1 MDGRF
6 ARSASSSIF
15 SALLKLFVNR
25 FSIYKGSKSQRSLSY
40 VPSPTLAL
48 SSCFYLSTA
57 YSISITTASGLVL
70 LRIPWGRRKT
80 RECASCL
87 CCVYGFSNT
96 REIARSLG
104 FKVAYYS
111 FDDNS
116 HHGGKTGFYNL
127 GLEMN
132 CTFPSF
138 KVSPLGNHLW
148 RCARKCYVLNAV
160 FAFVYPVLSI
170 SSNVISKDLV
180 FCYHVC

>member
-1 MDGRF
+1 MVSFCSEFRG
-6 ARSASSSIF
+6 
-15 SALLKLFVNR
+15 
-25 FSIYKGSKSQRSLSY
+25 
-40 VPSPTLAL
+40 
-48 SSCFYLSTA
+48 
-57 YSISITTASGLVL
+57 
-70 LRIPWGRRKT
+70 GRRKT

-87 CCVYGFSNT
+87 CCVLVYGFSNT

-116 HHGGKTGFYNL
+116 HHGGKTGL

-132 CTFPSF
+132 CAFPSF

-160 FAFVYPVLSI
+160 FAFVFLPSPLNLIKCNKQRLSVLLSRLLKFLVLVLNCKCPNQCVFCCFYGFICDCLEFPSVI
-170 SSNVISKDLV
+170 SS
-180 FCYHVC
+180 